1 MRGNLIQLFLF
12 WVKRASYDV
21 VPICVPNAVEKM
33 YLNKVFKCGFA
44 VCILGSHWTFLEN
57 GAYVSV
63 GLCPG
68 LSVVT
73 DVFYF
78 FALCIT
84 PGQKIPK
91 TLFFVIKTAKI

>member
-1 MRGNLIQLFLF
+1 MVLLSISWEF
-12 WVKRASYDV
+12 
-21 VPICVPNAVEKM
+21 I
-33 YLNKVFKCGFA
+33 
-44 VCILGSHWTFLEN
+44 EN
-57 GAYVSV
+57 GTYASV